1 MKYSPALFMIILVLT
16 AIGIRVWTFTSVN
29 SILPLNGLYVD
40 EKTYT
45 MNPVTPGSVG
55 LSRPPGMFIIAMIT
69 KGADHPLTSRV
80 FISIL
85 SLLPAI
91 ALFLGIYRKQKSKW
105 VYICCAGMA
114 LSPFFVLS
122 GIQILPAVPAAASL
136 SFSMLFAKRRKFLLA
151 GFLAGIVVIFRAELA
166 LIPAVLFFFSFRSR
180 LREWSIF
187 AAGSVMAV
195 LPVIILNISAGAGP
209 VISVNG
215 AENLWLGT
223 DWELLSTPP
232 GTEFEELVAIGELDG
247 GGDSAFIQRAFNAIK
262 SSPQK
267 WFVMGIQKILA
278 FFTLPGP
285 GRNLETGWLLK
296 KTLLILMLPF
306 SLMAMS
312 LGSVRCFDKNRI
324 FWHDLAVSVIL
335 AGVISAFV
343 FFPSARFRLT
353 AIPAFWFLSA
363 SAVPDRKQIRY
374 AGFASLVIIII
385 SLFITYPGMVRSGLT
400 SALAAEHMI
409 ESGNPA
415 GALEE
420 LDYASKRGFYG
431 ADFHN
436 LRGVSCSLLGY
447 STEGLIEFERSIDIA
462 PESPTLWKNYAVS
475 LWTNGRYSESVQA
488 ARRAVNLNPLLRD
501 QLEPILVHAENM

>member
-1 MKYSPALFMIILVLT
+1 MKISLTLFLIILVAF

-29 SILPLNGLYVD
+29 DLLPLNGLYVD

-45 MNPVTPGSVG
+45 MNPVIPGSSG
-55 LSRPPGMFIIAMIT
+55 FSRPPGMFVMAMIT
-69 KGADHPLTSRV
+69 NAGNHPLDSRII
-80 FISIL
+80 ISLL

-91 ALFLGIYRKQKSKW
+91 ALLLAFIRKQRSSW
-105 VYICCAGMA
+105 VYICCTGLA
-114 LSPFFVLS
+114 LSPFVILS
-122 GIQILPAVPAAASL
+122 GIQFLPAVPAAAFL

-151 GFLAGIVVIFRAELA
+151 GFLAGVAALFRAELV
-166 LIPAVLFFFSFRSR
+166 LIPAVLFFFTFRYN
-180 LREWSIF
+180 LRKWSIF
-187 AAGSVMAV
+187 AAGTVMAV
-195 LPVIILNISAGAGP
+195 LPLIILNISAGAGP
-209 VISVNG
+209 VIAVNG

-223 DWELLSTPP
+223 NWELLSTPP
-232 GTEFEELVAIGELDG
+232 GTEFEELVAIGEQES
-247 GGDSAFIQRAFNAIK
+247 GGDSVFLQRAFRAIG
-262 SSPQK
+262 SSPLT
-267 WFVMGIQKILA
+267 WFGMGIQKILA

-296 KTLLILMLPF
+296 KTFLILMLPL

-312 LGSVRCFDKNRI
+312 IGSVRCFDKNRI
-324 FWHDLAVSVIL
+324 FWHDLAVSIIC

-353 AIPAFWFLSA
+353 SISAFWFLSA
-363 SAVPDRKQIRY
+363 SAVPGRKHLRY
-374 AGFASLVIIII
+374 AGFAALVIILI

-400 SALAAEHMI
+400 STLAAEHMI
-409 ESGNPA
+409 GSGNPS

-431 ADFHN
+431 ADLYN
-436 LRGVSCSLLGY
+436 LTGVSHSLLGY
-447 STEGLIEFERSIDIA
+447 PAEGLKEFEKAIDIA

-475 LWTNGRYSESVQA
+475 LWTNGKYNESVHA

-501 QLEPILVHAENM
+501 QLEPILVHAENI

>member
-1 MKYSPALFMIILVLT
+1 MVA
-16 AIGIRVWTFTSVN
+16 
-29 SILPLNGLYVD
+29 
-40 EKTYT
+40 EK
-45 MNPVTPGSVG
+45 
-55 LSRPPGMFIIAMIT
+55 
-69 KGADHPLTSRV
+69 
-80 FISIL
+80 
-85 SLLPAI
+85 
-91 ALFLGIYRKQKSKW
+91 
-105 VYICCAGMA
+105 
-114 LSPFFVLS
+114 
-122 GIQILPAVPAAASL
+122 
-136 SFSMLFAKRRKFLLA
+136 
-151 GFLAGIVVIFRAELA
+151 
-166 LIPAVLFFFSFRSR
+166 
-180 LREWSIF
+180 
-187 AAGSVMAV
+187 
-195 LPVIILNISAGAGP
+195 
-209 VISVNG
+209 
-215 AENLWLGT
+215 
-223 DWELLSTPP
+223 
-232 GTEFEELVAIGELDG
+232 
-247 GGDSAFIQRAFNAIK
+247 
-262 SSPQK
+262 
-267 WFVMGIQKILA
+267 
-278 FFTLPGP
+278 
-285 GRNLETGWLLK
+285 
-296 KTLLILMLPF
+296 
-306 SLMAMS
+306 
-312 LGSVRCFDKNRI
+312 
-324 FWHDLAVSVIL
+324 DLADSHVSVIL